1 MYNVM
6 IRAAYPNELLHS
18 GIKGQKWGV
27 RRFQNPDGS
36 LTPEGKKRYRNAL
49 TKRKNLESRAT
60 MSAMIYV
67 DRKRRLEKQALK
79 YKKLKEQGLD
89 TTKAKA
95 KLENARKAEKYWR
108 SHSAE
113 VRKELEK
120 HVSSMTNT
128 YKNKKIKDVP
138 YANTAYG
145 KQVAGRVLNKKDFGM
160 SAVES
165 AIITAVLLPTV
176 GMVGVSVPSSRLKAA
191 TYASKQER
199 AQGIQSP
206 AWTSPKKLKRS

>member
-1 MYNVM
+1 MY
-6 IRAAYPNELLHS
+6 IRKPYPNELYHS
-18 GIKGQKWGV
+18 GIKGQRWGV
-27 RRFQNPDGS
+27 RRYQNPDGS
-36 LTPEGKKRYRNAL
+36 LTPEGRKRYRNAL

-79 YKKLKEQGLD
+79 YKNLKEQGRD
-89 TTKAKA
+89 TTRAKA

-113 VRKELEK
+113 AREELEK
-120 HVSSMTNT
+120 HVSSMAKT

-145 KQVAGRVLNKKDFGM
+145 KQVAGQVLNKKDFGSAAVG
-160 SAVES
+160 SAVL
-165 AIITAVLLPTV
+165 TAVLLPTV
-176 GMVGVSVPSSRLKAA
+176 GFVAVGVPSSRAKAA
-191 TYASKQER
+191 SYASKQER

-206 AWTSPKKLKRS
+206 VWTSPKKLKRS

>member
-1 MYNVM
+1 M
-6 IRAAYPNELLHS
+6 IRTAYQNELWHS

-36 LTPEGKKRYRNAL
+36 LTPEGRKRYRNAI

-79 YKKLKEQGLD
+79 YKNLKEQGHD

-113 VRKELEK
+113 ARKELEK
-120 HVSSMTNT
+120 HVSSMART
-128 YKNKKIKDVP
+128 YKNKKIQDVS
-138 YANTAYG
+138 YANTEYG
-145 KQVAGRVLNKKDFGM
+145 KQVAGRVLTKKDFGTA
-160 SAVES
+160 AVES

-176 GMVGVSVPSSRLKAA
+176 GVAAVSVPSSRLKAA

-206 AWTSPKKLKRS
+206 IWRSPKKLKKS